1 MLDLDGI
8 DADSL
13 VKMLKVSF
21 SLENW
26 DAIIE
31 ISDKLFEVT
40 AIIYETS
47 GNNSSQYSLERDIAY
62 YFGYSFLMKGIA
74 FQKMRKYNEAR
85 ACINRYAN
93 LEWIKNI
100 SGEGRVEVEYYR
112 NISVANMY
120 VIGLL
125 EGKTKVLFNYVELL
139 RNMSEDEIVPGM
151 ITVLESAIT
160 YGYSVDWVIS
170 EFKDQIRGIGKTDKK
185 EDIRFYIDYIFLLAV
200 YYYKQKRYTSAVTL
214 VLDFLD
220 ISSRIED
227 GVGFR
232 KAAALYEV
240 LRDYATTDQQQV
252 YRSLMEKIL
261 ERLWK
266 NEKGFVNDNRI
277 IVN

>member
-1 MLDLDGI
+1 MDLVGI

-26 DAIIE
+26 NAIIE

-40 AIIYETS
+40 AIIHEIS
-47 GNNSSQYSLERDIAY
+47 ENNPSQHSLERDIAY

-74 FQKMRKYNEAR
+74 FQRIRKYNEAR
-85 ACINRYAN
+85 ECINRYAN
-93 LEWIKNI
+93 LDWIKNV
-100 SGEGRVEVEYYR
+100 SEEGCVEVDYYR

-120 VIGLL
+120 VIDLL
-125 EGKTKVLFNYVELL
+125 EGKIEVLFNYVELL
-139 RNMSEDEIVPGM
+139 RNMSKDEIVPGM

-170 EFKDQIRGIGKTDKK
+170 EFKDQIRAIGTTDTK
-185 EDIRFYIDYIFLLAV
+185 EDIRFYVDYIFLLAV
-200 YYYKQKRYTSAVTL
+200 YYHKQKRYTDTITL
-214 VLDFLD
+214 VLDILE
-220 ISSRIED
+220 ISSRLED
-227 GVGFR
+227 EVGFR

-240 LRDYATTDQQQV
+240 LREYATTDQREV

-266 NEKGFVNDNRI
+266 NEKGFINDNRI